1 MTGQTHQIHL
11 SAQDRTCEPDFVH
24 ARKRHA
30 GHLVRVNL
38 PPLMGQ
44 RDAALDQA
52 EKTLC
57 GNDSGQLVDAV
68 TASAAAGM
76 YADAERSCTKII
88 GMFNN
93 PDTISRESRLLNN
106 VRILAELSS
115 ALADFYRLRCH
126 MSIAV
131 NGDAAGDD
139 ETNRLYVDTLDKRM
153 HRIAVELSA
162 QLGDARNRYRQRI
175 ARYRDYAVKNLSP
188 ENAGRYRSAYDATV
202 ANYTGCYGNI
212 CAQETFK

>member
-1 MTGQTHQIHL
+1 MTGQPHQIQL
-11 SAQDRTCEPDFVH
+11 SGQDRNGEPAPAY

-52 EKTLC
+52 EKTLADC
-57 GNDSGQLVDAV
+57 ENGEPIDAA
-68 TASAAAGM
+68 TAAAAARM
-76 YADAERSCTKII
+76 YADAEKACTKII

-106 VRILAELSS
+106 VRILSELTS

-131 NGDAAGDD
+131 NGDAAGDE
-139 ETNRLYVDTLDKRM
+139 ETNRIYVDTLDKRM
-153 HRIAVELSA
+153 LHIAAELSA

-188 ENAGRYRSAYDATV
+188 ENAGRYRSAYDAAV
-202 ANYTGCYGNI
+202 AGYIGMSANI
-212 CAQETFK
+212 CQQKTSK